1 MVNVSSILTTHL
13 IIQIQIQLTMRKFT
27 HNKLEIAIMI
37 AYTTL
42 VVTGLSSVI
51 YHLIFNSPTIT
62 FGGW

>member
-1 MVNVSSILTTHL
+1 MK
-13 IIQIQIQLTMRKFT
+13 RKFT

-42 VVTGLSSVI
+42 VVTGLSSVV